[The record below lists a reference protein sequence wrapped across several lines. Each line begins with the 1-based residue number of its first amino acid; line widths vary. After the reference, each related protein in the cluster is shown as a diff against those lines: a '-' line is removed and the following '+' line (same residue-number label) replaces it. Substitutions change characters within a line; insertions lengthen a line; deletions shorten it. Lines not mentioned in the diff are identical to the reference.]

1 MSFAPKKEVW
11 DATHERDAGVVDRAP
26 GTAST
31 SRRAA
36 TRGVAPPPR
45 VDPSLSF
52 ADDESSEWLSEW
64 GEAPRGAHETDRPG
78 WRGGGKAPNRVP
90 SKTHAKASR
99 PLPVAVVPPGSS
111 PSVGVA
117 AVEASLRG
125 WLTRNR
131 ALHEPKRITLI
142 RMLGAGLVDDDDD
155 GENGAEDDDSTTKTN
170 VGANENEDENASRRP
185 TTRTTRFVNGVPLDA
200 NGRPVGVIATFP
212 DPRYAAV
219 DREGKPLPLEA
230 RKEFIPKAMPPSKR
244 AYHPQAAPFGPK
256 RSDGTWDGLEE
267 NPRDT
272 DPRDPNEAAKEK
284 GLMPKAPPLVLT
296 QTQFARACEKS
307 GVGSL
312 SDADVRELFARRS
325 TRPGGKVL
333 EIEAFADALLLAPQ
347 RSLGDGLGG
356 FVTSAVAAARHKYG
370 NGNGSSPDAPRDYD
384 GKIAYAP
391 CRVGVFAPTGWDAE
405 AERVSATP
413 PDVRVELRWAHGCS
427 TAGVGHLLADAR
439 IRGFSNEKKKKE
451 NGARFAYA
459 VGAMG
464 VVYDCEKMT
473 QTFFR
478 GHDDEIVSIA
488 THPSGLWAATGQ
500 AGRAPCV
507 CVWDT
512 NTGREVARLR
522 HAPGDRGVV
531 AVAFGPGEGAPGD
544 ADPVKA
550 SPARLVTVAAD
561 ATHCVRVWDWG
572 GRLATRN
579 RAYELSRAPGRGG
592 GVSSLKNP
600 RVRGAAFAPD
610 ADAFA
615 TFGEGHV
622 KIWTPRARDAANDT
636 TATGARPQGGA
647 AAAAAAAARAR
658 AMARA
663 AALPGGA
670 STSSLGYVAKTCGGG
685 NVKKK
690 ASKPKALPDALCG
703 AFAPGPGGGV
713 VGLLVTGHADGRV
726 RVWHGDTLVCVSGEN
741 APGAGEPVRALA
753 VTPPAFAGRTE
764 IVAGGGDGVAR
775 RWGTFAISDSK
786 ALEIR
791 PLGELPVPRE
801 APPGFAGAGAAPTVR
816 ALAANAAGT
825 VAAVT
830 AAGDLWIAERGAK
843 KSFFGAETEETFSD
857 ADARDGSN
865 DVPSD
870 SDGTSPVS
878 PGFTMTCVT
887 RGQPSAAHCVAWHPH
902 DPRGVFAVAGG
913 GARVCVYAAA
923 TKTCVATVWA
933 TDPTPARVTSVAFA
947 PDPAPEA
954 FPEAED
960 TEARGGMMLA
970 LGTAD
975 GQVRLVRL
983 RMSDENERTYVA
995 RTVAAVTSS
1004 ASRLAISSLRFSP
1017 DGARL
1022 AAAADKELFV
1032 HEVVGAAVHDF
1043 GDGVVLDG
1051 SEATTKKNV
1060 SRVHTRWLPSRAACR
1075 GHRGAVVSADWSKD
1089 GAVVRSTCRAREI
1102 LHFDARSGRQAVG
1115 DFRDAEWATWTAP
1128 LGFPVMGVFQNG
1140 GAGGDEINSV
1150 SRRDV
1155 FSSRDGDAATTVV
1168 AAGDDFGRV
1177 RVFRWPCVARE
1188 APAVEEIE
1196 THASHVSCV
1205 RFAPEEVASVPGDD
1219 TNDRWLVSTGG
1230 GDRAALQWAVVRTTP
1245 KNDFAFLGDAK
1256 DATVSAGDQTR
1267 DDFLSD
1273 LEVSVDARGSPSRD
1287 SPSFPDAEV
1296 PEATTATAGAPS
1308 KDEEEDGKPN
1318 TKIKPIGAYRRDA
1331 LAALETRVS
1340 SLLSAARPQPPARR
1354 VRPWTKKPAIEVR
1367 ARDAGRIKLG
1377 PRRPDTP
1384 PDTGEVLEYVDGEY
1398 VWAEPK
1404 KIHRPS

>member
-1 MSFAPKKEVW
+1 
-11 DATHERDAGVVDRAP
+11 
-26 GTAST
+26 
-31 SRRAA
+31 
-36 TRGVAPPPR
+36 
-45 VDPSLSF
+45 
-52 ADDESSEWLSEW
+52 
-64 GEAPRGAHETDRPG
+64 
-78 WRGGGKAPNRVP
+78 
-90 SKTHAKASR
+90 
-99 PLPVAVVPPGSS
+99 
-111 PSVGVA
+111 VGVA
-117 AVEASLRG
+117 AVEAALRG

-142 RMLGAGLVDDDDD
+142 RMLGAGLVDDD
-155 GENGAEDDDSTTKTN
+155 GENGAENDDSTKKEKT
-170 VGANENEDENASRRP
+170 VLGATEDENKNKNENVKRRP
-185 TTRTTRFVNGVPLDA
+185 TPRTPKFVNGVPLDA

-230 RKEFIPKAMPPSKR
+230 RKEFIPKFMPPAKR

-256 RSDGTWDGLEE
+256 RRDGTWDGLEE

-272 DPRDPNEAAKEK
+272 DPRDPNECAKDK
-284 GLMPKAPPLVLT
+284 GLILKAPPLVLT
-296 QTQFARACEKS
+296 QTQFKRACEKS
-307 GVGSL
+307 GVGFF
-312 SDADVRELFARRS
+312 SDADVNELFNRRS

-333 EIEAFADALLLAPQ
+333 EIEAFTDALLLAPQ

-356 FVTSAVAAARHKYG
+356 FVTSAVAAARQKYG
-370 NGNGSSPDAPRDYD
+370 TKNGALDASDPRDYD
-384 GKIAYAP
+384 GKIAYKP
-391 CRVGVFAPTGWDAE
+391 CKVGVFAPTGWDAE
-405 AERVSATP
+405 AERVSATL

-439 IRGFSNEKKKKE
+439 TRGRPETLSDDEKE
-451 NGARFAYA
+451 NNENGNNARFAYA

-464 VVYDCEKMT
+464 VVYDCVTKQ

-478 GHDDEIVSIA
+478 GHDDEIVSLA

-544 ADPVKA
+544 ADAVSA

-670 STSSLGYVAKTCGGG
+670 STSSLGYAAKTCGGG
-685 NVKKK
+685 VY
-690 ASKPKALPDALCG
+690 KPKALPDALCG

-713 VGLLVTGHADGRV
+713 AGLLVTGHADGRV
-726 RVWHGDTLVCVSGEN
+726 RVWHGDALVCVSGEN

-753 VTPPAFAGRTE
+753 VTPPAFAGATE

-775 RWGTFAISDSK
+775 RWGVFATQKHTISDSK

-801 APPGFAGAGAAPTVR
+801 APPGFAGAGAVPTVR
-816 ALAANAAGT
+816 ALAADAAGT

-830 AAGDLWIAERGAK
+830 AAGDLWVAER
-843 KSFFGAETEETFSD
+843 AEKFSD
-857 ADARDGSN
+857 ADGSFDSGFRSN
-865 DVPSD
+865 DVESKD
-870 SDGTSPVS
+870 SSSEGTFPVP
-878 PGFTMTCVT
+878 PGFSMTCVT

-902 DPRGVFAVAGG
+902 DKRGVFAVAGG
-913 GARVCVYAAA
+913 GARVCVYAAE
-923 TKTCVATVWA
+923 TRTCIAFVWA
-933 TDPTPARVTSVAFA
+933 ADPTPARVTCAAFA
-947 PDPAPEA
+947 PDPSLEA

-960 TEARGGMMLA
+960 TDERGGMMLA

-983 RMSDENERTYVA
+983 RMSDEKTKTKTYVA

-1004 ASRLAISSLRFSP
+1004 EKRFAISVLRFSP

-1022 AAAADKELFV
+1022 LVAADKELFV
-1032 HEVVGAAVHDF
+1032 HEVVGAAAAAVHDRVET
-1043 GDGVVLDG
+1043 DEVVLDG
-1051 SEATTKKNV
+1051 DISATLSNAGK
-1060 SRVHTRWLPSRAACR
+1060 RVHTVRWLPSRVACR
-1075 GHRGAVVSADWSKD
+1075 GHRGAIVSADWSTD
-1089 GAVVRSTCRAREI
+1089 GLIVRSTCRAREI

-1140 GAGGDEINSV
+1140 GNGGDEINSV

-1155 FSSRDGDAATTVV
+1155 FSSSNDGEAIAATETVV

-1205 RFAPEEVASVPGDD
+1205 RFAPEEVASVPGSDN
-1219 TNDRWLVSTGG
+1219 NDRWLVSTGG
-1230 GDRAALQWAVVRTTP
+1230 GDRAVVQWAVVQTTP
-1245 KNDFAFLGDAK
+1245 KNDFAFLRDETDAK
-1256 DATVSAGDQTR
+1256 ATGSEGDQTR
-1267 DDFLSD
+1267 DDPLYRDPLS
-1273 LEVSVDARGSPSRD
+1273 VSVDARGAPSRD
-1287 SPSFPDAEV
+1287 SPSFPDAED
-1296 PEATTATAGAPS
+1296 PEAETATAGAPS
-1308 KDEEEDGKPN
+1308 KDEEDGKPN
-1318 TKIKPIGAYRRDA
+1318 KKPIGAYRRDA

-1354 VRPWTKKPAIEVR
+1354 VRPWTKKPSIEVR
-1367 ARDAGRIKLG
+1367 ARDAGKIKLG

-1404 KIHRPS
+1404 KVHRPS

>member
-185 TTRTTRFVNGVPLDA
+185 TTRTTRTTRFVNGVPLDA

-256 RSDGTWDGLEE
+256 RRDGTWDGLEE

-439 IRGFSNEKKKKE
+439 LRGFSNEKKKKE

-579 RAYELSRAPGRGG
+579 HAYELSRAPGRGG
-592 GVSSLKNP
+592 GASPVSKTRASAAP
-600 RVRGAAFAPD
+600 RSRPTPTRSQPSERDTSRSGRRARGTPQTTRRQRARVR
-610 ADAFA
+610 
-615 TFGEGHV
+615 
-622 KIWTPRARDAANDT
+622 
-636 TATGARPQGGA
+636 
-647 AAAAAAAARAR
+647 
-658 AMARA
+658 
-663 AALPGGA
+663 
-670 STSSLGYVAKTCGGG
+670 
-685 NVKKK
+685 
-690 ASKPKALPDALCG
+690 
-703 AFAPGPGGGV
+703 
-713 VGLLVTGHADGRV
+713 
-726 RVWHGDTLVCVSGEN
+726 
-741 APGAGEPVRALA
+741 
-753 VTPPAFAGRTE
+753 
-764 IVAGGGDGVAR
+764 
-775 RWGTFAISDSK
+775 
-786 ALEIR
+786 
-791 PLGELPVPRE
+791 RE
-801 APPGFAGAGAAPTVR
+801 APPP
-816 ALAANAAGT
+816 
-825 VAAVT
+825 
-830 AAGDLWIAERGAK
+830 
-843 KSFFGAETEETFSD
+843 
-857 ADARDGSN
+857 
-865 DVPSD
+865 P
-870 SDGTSPVS
+870 P
-878 PGFTMTCVT
+878 
-887 RGQPSAAHCVAWHPH
+887 
-902 DPRGVFAVAGG
+902 PR
-913 GARVCVYAAA
+913 
-923 TKTCVATVWA
+923 
-933 TDPTPARVTSVAFA
+933 
-947 PDPAPEA
+947 
-954 FPEAED
+954 
-960 TEARGGMMLA
+960 
-970 LGTAD
+970 
-975 GQVRLVRL
+975 
-983 RMSDENERTYVA
+983 
-995 RTVAAVTSS
+995 
-1004 ASRLAISSLRFSP
+1004 RLARAPWRAPPRFP
-1017 DGARL
+1017 
-1022 AAAADKELFV
+1022 
-1032 HEVVGAAVHDF
+1032 
-1043 GDGVVLDG
+1043 
-1051 SEATTKKNV
+1051 
-1060 SRVHTRWLPSRAACR
+1060 
-1075 GHRGAVVSADWSKD
+1075 
-1089 GAVVRSTCRAREI
+1089 
-1102 LHFDARSGRQAVG
+1102 
-1115 DFRDAEWATWTAP
+1115 
-1128 LGFPVMGVFQNG
+1128 
-1140 GAGGDEINSV
+1140 
-1150 SRRDV
+1150 
-1155 FSSRDGDAATTVV
+1155 
-1168 AAGDDFGRV
+1168 
-1177 RVFRWPCVARE
+1177 
-1188 APAVEEIE
+1188 
-1196 THASHVSCV
+1196 
-1205 RFAPEEVASVPGDD
+1205 
-1219 TNDRWLVSTGG
+1219 
-1230 GDRAALQWAVVRTTP
+1230 
-1245 KNDFAFLGDAK
+1245 
-1256 DATVSAGDQTR
+1256 
-1267 DDFLSD
+1267 
-1273 LEVSVDARGSPSRD
+1273 
-1287 SPSFPDAEV
+1287 
-1296 PEATTATAGAPS
+1296 
-1308 KDEEEDGKPN
+1308 
-1318 TKIKPIGAYRRDA
+1318 
-1331 LAALETRVS
+1331 
-1340 SLLSAARPQPPARR
+1340 AARPRPAWGTSRR
-1354 VRPWTKKPAIEVR
+1354 R
-1367 ARDAGRIKLG
+1367 AA
-1377 PRRPDTP
+1377 
-1384 PDTGEVLEYVDGEY
+1384 
-1398 VWAEPK
+1398 AET
-1404 KIHRPS
+1404 